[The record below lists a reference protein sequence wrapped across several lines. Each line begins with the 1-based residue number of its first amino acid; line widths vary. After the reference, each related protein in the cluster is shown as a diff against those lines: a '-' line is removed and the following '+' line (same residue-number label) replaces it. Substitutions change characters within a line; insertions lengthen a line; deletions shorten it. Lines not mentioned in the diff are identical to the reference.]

1 MAARRATI
9 FGDPARDIGRR
20 ATAEAMPGRSPIG
33 VLDLAPRRVVVPSS
47 EPAPEPPC
55 PVEDLWLSPVLPPWG
70 CDIVTVEGR
79 TLLRGATGA
88 AAAVLTSATA
98 VSTASGIS
106 VAAAAQANICSYTI
120 PARMVGILRGYY
132 ARPWSKL
139 GYDSGHVSF
148 AVLVGGRKMR
158 IPSPVGLRG
167 SFNDLIPIHEVAK
180 PGWVVAVEG
189 TNASIA
195 TWHRV
200 DAVLEI
206 MLVPIERYRRRV
218 DPNF

>member
-1 MAARRATI
+1 MAAHSAR
-9 FGDPARDIGRR
+9 FGDHARDIGRR
-20 ATAEAMPGRSPIG
+20 ATAEAMPGRSPVG
-33 VLDLAPRRVVVPSS
+33 VLDLVPRRVVVSS
-47 EPAPEPPC
+47 STPAPAPPC
-55 PVEDLWLSPVLPPWG
+55 PIDELWLSPALPPWG
-70 CDIVTVEGR
+70 CDIITAEGR

-88 AAAVLTSATA
+88 AAAVLTAANA

-106 VAAAAQANICSYTI
+106 VAAEAQANICSYTI

-132 ARPWSKL
+132 ARPWSTL
-139 GYDSGHVSF
+139 GYDSGHVTF

-167 SFNDLIPIHEVAK
+167 SFKDLIPIHDVAK
-180 PGWVVAVEG
+180 PGWEVAVQG
-189 TNASIA
+189 TNGSTA

-206 MLVPIERYRRRV
+206 VLVPIERYRRRV